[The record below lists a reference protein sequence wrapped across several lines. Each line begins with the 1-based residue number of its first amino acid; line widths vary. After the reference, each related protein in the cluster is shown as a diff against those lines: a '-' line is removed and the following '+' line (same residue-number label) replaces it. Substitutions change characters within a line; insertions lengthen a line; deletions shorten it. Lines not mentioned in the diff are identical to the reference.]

1 MLIALSYMSL
11 YSPLD
16 EVHLSSLVKAQL
28 KSLME
33 QSSAEVV
40 VAASAAGDIST
51 IRTFLQDRPTEVR
64 DGLNTYNVLCL
75 LPMNG
80 IRDTV

>member
-1 MLIALSYMSL
+1 MATSL
-11 YSPLD
+11 YSPPD

-28 KSLME
+28 KSLIE

-51 IRTFLQDRPTEVR
+51 IRTFLQDRPTEVC
-64 DGLNTYNVLCL
+64 TMYM
-75 LPMNG
+75 MN
-80 IRDTV
+80 

>member
-1 MLIALSYMSL
+1 MHNLIYKLNNSLNVHMLL
-11 YSPLD
+11 YSPPD

-51 IRTFLQDRPTEVR
+51 IRTFLQDRPTEV
-64 DGLNTYNVLCL
+64 
-75 LPMNG
+75 
-80 IRDTV
+80 